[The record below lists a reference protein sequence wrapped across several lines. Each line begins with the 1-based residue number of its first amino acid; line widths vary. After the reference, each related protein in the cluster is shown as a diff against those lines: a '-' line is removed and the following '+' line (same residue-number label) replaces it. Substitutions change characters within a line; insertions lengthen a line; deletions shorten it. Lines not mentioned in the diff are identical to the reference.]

1 LKSPWERNR
10 RVIISTFI
18 LEALAFYIVL
28 PFVPLYVQ
36 ELGVTDPTHIPLWS
50 GLILGI
56 APLAVALM
64 LPVWDRM
71 AERTGRRFQVL
82 RSLVGVV
89 LGMLAMAASQTAL
102 HLLLAY
108 LFEGITAGFYP
119 QMWTLVSTG
128 APAGGVG
135 QAMGLLQGVD
145 LLVTALGPLV
155 GGLVGDY
162 VSLRSAYVLGAFL
175 GASALVVM
183 WVGYR
188 EDKPDR
194 GVESAERPQGLD
206 IRRVMDVPGL
216 FPLLALT
223 FLSISLVPGVFPL
236 VPLYL
241 QSLVSPDAPVA
252 TLAGIALMLGNGAG
266 ALAAVLIG
274 RMCRRWPARN
284 LLVISLV
291 VGGAATALIPVV
303 PFVEVAFA
311 MWIARSAATGGI
323 IALMYAVADSQ
334 LPPRVAKG
342 IYPNLTGAKTFG
354 HAAGPLVTGAIAAVD
369 LRGAF
374 VVVGMLLML
383 MGLWALRSFRRTEI
397 RRSPGA
403 TLEARGPGD

>member
-1 LKSPWERNR
+1 LKSSWERNR
-10 RVIISTFI
+10 WVIISTFI

-28 PFVPLYVQ
+28 PFIPLYVQ
-36 ELGVTDPTHIPLWS
+36 ELGVTDPAHIPLWS
-50 GLILGI
+50 GLILGS

-64 LPVWDRM
+64 LPVWDHM

-89 LGMLAMAASQTAL
+89 LGLLAMAASQTAL

-108 LFEGITAGFYP
+108 LFEGVTAGFYP

-145 LLVTALGPLV
+145 LLVTALGPLA
-155 GGLVGDY
+155 GGLIADL
-162 VSLRSAYVLGAFL
+162 VSLRAAYVLGAFF
-175 GASALVVM
+175 GAAALVVM
-183 WVGYR
+183 WVGYK
-188 EDKPDR
+188 EDKADR
-194 GVESAERPQGLD
+194 VGESQERPQGVD
-206 IRRVMDVPGL
+206 IRRLTDVPGL

-266 ALAAVLIG
+266 ALASVALG
-274 RMCRRWPARN
+274 RMSRRWPARN
-284 LLVISLV
+284 LLAVSLV
-291 VGGAATALIPVV
+291 VGGVTTALVPSIPHI
-303 PFVEVAFA
+303 EVAFLL
-311 MWIARSAATGGI
+311 WIARSIATGGI
-323 IALMYAVADSQ
+323 IALMYGVADSR
-334 LPPRVAKG
+334 LPPQTAKG

-354 HAAGPLVTGAIAAVD
+354 HAAGPLVTGAIAAID

-374 VVVGMLLML
+374 VVVGALLVL
-383 MGLWALRSFRRTEI
+383 MGLWALRAFRRTGIGPNPEA
-397 RRSPGA
+397 R
-403 TLEARGPGD
+403 LEAGGPGD

>member
-1 LKSPWERNR
+1 MKSPWERNR

-36 ELGVTDPTHIPLWS
+36 ELGVTDPAHIPLWG

-162 VSLRSAYVLGAFL
+162 VSLRSAYLLGAFL
-175 GASALVVM
+175 GAAALVVM

-194 GVESAERPQGLD
+194 GVELPERPQGVD

-216 FPLLALT
+216 FPLLTLT
-223 FLSISLVPGVFPL
+223 FLSISLIPGVFPL

-266 ALAAVLIG
+266 ALAAVVIG
-274 RMCRRWPARN
+274 RMCRRWPAHN
-284 LLVISLV
+284 LLAISLV

-334 LPPRVAKG
+334 LPPQVAKG

-374 VVVGMLLML
+374 VVVGMMLVL

-397 RRSPGA
+397 RRSLERSP
-403 TLEARGPGD
+403 EARDPIE

>member
-1 LKSPWERNR
+1 MKSPWERNR

-36 ELGVTDPTHIPLWS
+36 ELGVTDPAHIPLWS

-89 LGMLAMAASQTAL
+89 LGLLAMAASQTAL

-135 QAMGLLQGVD
+135 QAMGLLQAVD

-175 GASALVVM
+175 GAAALVVM

-194 GVESAERPQGLD
+194 GIESPERPQGVD

-216 FPLLALT
+216 FPLLTLT

-266 ALAAVLIG
+266 ALAAVVIG
-274 RMCRRWPARN
+274 RMCRRWPAHN
-284 LLVISLV
+284 LLAISLV

-334 LPPRVAKG
+334 LPPQVAKG

-374 VVVGMLLML
+374 VVVGMMLVL

-397 RRSPGA
+397 RRSLERSP
-403 TLEARGPGD
+403 EARDPIE